1 MHIGGILEF
10 NWYWHPRANR
20 KTSRRD
26 KNWRK
31 LINSLFRSFLLL
43 WYDEKLPAAE
53 RMPVEFLLIP
63 SPEEVSFLRNK
74 LFPLILMLL
83 GGALIIGAVAFI
95 FVNSDQNSAPELVQ
109 PPEGDNYPD
118 ILRVSVQEAR
128 EALEDGS
135 AIFLDVR
142 SAESFEAGH
151 IPGAISMPIG
161 EISERINEL
170 PSNAWII
177 TYCA

>member
-1 MHIGGILEF
+1 M
-10 NWYWHPRANR
+10 
-20 KTSRRD
+20 
-26 KNWRK
+26 
-31 LINSLFRSFLLL
+31 
-43 WYDEKLPAAE
+43 
-53 RMPVEFLLIP
+53 
-63 SPEEVSFLRNK
+63 RNK

-95 FVNSDQNSAPELVQ
+95 FVISDQNSVPELVQ

-142 SAESFEAGH
+142 SSESFEAGH
-151 IPGAISMPIG
+151 IPGAISMPID